1 MSSNN
6 PNRVSAAKP
15 QRMVIVGGSS
25 GIGRAT
31 AEAAVAASLAVTLV
45 ARDARKLVRVADEL
59 GGVPWAS
66 VDMTNAV
73 AVAEWAEALDPFDHL
88 VITAASSSHGRF
100 AEMPLSDVRRM
111 FDGKF
116 FGPYGV
122 AQACLSRINT
132 GGSITFFS
140 GVLSRRPGLNCSGL
154 GAVEGLT
161 RALALELGPRIRVN
175 CISPGMVRTD
185 VYAGMPEDA
194 REAMFRSTGES
205 LPLGRVGEPG
215 EIANA
220 VLFAAT
226 NTFLTGQVLDV
237 DGGHMIRQYATR

>member
-1 MSSNN
+1 MSDLS
-6 PNRVSAAKP
+6 K
-15 QRMVIVGGSS
+15 QHMVIVGGSS
-25 GIGRAT
+25 GMGRAT
-31 AEAAVAASLAVTLV
+31 AEAAVAAGLAVTLV
-45 ARDARKLVRVADEL
+45 ARDAHKLARAADEL

-66 VDMTNAV
+66 VDMTDPV
-73 AVAEWAEALDPFDHL
+73 AVAKWAATLDPFDHL

-100 AEMPLSDVRRM
+100 ADMPLSDVRRM

-122 AQACLSRINT
+122 AQACLPQIAA

-154 GAVEGLT
+154 GAVNSAVEGLT
-161 RALALELGPRIRVN
+161 RGLALELGPQIRVN

-185 VYAGMPEDA
+185 IYAGMPDA
-194 REAMFRSTGES
+194 DREAMFRSTGES
-205 LPLGRVGEPG
+205 LPLGRVGEPS

-237 DGGHMIRQYATR
+237 DGGHMIRQYASR

>member
-1 MSSNN
+1 
-6 PNRVSAAKP
+6 
-15 QRMVIVGGSS
+15 MVVVGGSS
-25 GIGRAT
+25 GMGRAS
-31 AEAAVAASLAVTLV
+31 AEAALSAGLAVTLV
-45 ARDARKLVRVADEL
+45 ARDAHKLARVADEL

-66 VDMTNAV
+66 VDMTNSV
-73 AVAEWAEALDPFDHL
+73 AVAEWTETLDPFDHL

-100 AEMPLSDVRRM
+100 ADMPLSDVRRM

-122 AQACLSRINT
+122 AKACLPRINA

-154 GAVEGLT
+154 GAVNSAVEGLT
-161 RALALELGPRIRVN
+161 RALALELGPRVRVN

-185 VYAGMPEDA
+185 VYAGMPDDA

-215 EIANA
+215 EVGSA

>member
-1 MSSNN
+1 
-6 PNRVSAAKP
+6 
-15 QRMVIVGGSS
+15 MVIVGGSS
-25 GIGRAT
+25 GMGRAA
-31 AEAAVAASLAVTLV
+31 AEAAVAAGLAVTLV
-45 ARDARKLVRVADEL
+45 ARDDRKLARVADEL

-66 VDMTNAV
+66 VDMIDAIAV
-73 AVAEWAEALDPFDHL
+73 AKWTETLDPFDHL

-100 AEMPLSDVRRM
+100 ADMPLSDLRRM

-122 AQACLSRINT
+122 AQACLSRINA

-154 GAVEGLT
+154 GAVNSAVEGLT
-161 RALALELGPRIRVN
+161 RALALELGPQIRVN

-185 VYAGMPEDA
+185 VYAGMPDGA

-205 LPLGRVGEPG
+205 LPLGRVGEAS
-215 EIANA
+215 EVAHA